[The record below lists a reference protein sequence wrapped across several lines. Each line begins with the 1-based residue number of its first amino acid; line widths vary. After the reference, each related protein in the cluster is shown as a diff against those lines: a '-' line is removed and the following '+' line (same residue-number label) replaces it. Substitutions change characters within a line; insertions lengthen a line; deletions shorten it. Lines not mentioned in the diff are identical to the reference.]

1 MSTITAI
8 DYRRADQRTQVL
20 ENPFWLTSGLIIAND
35 AKAKGAILFSFPR
48 AGEIVVVSNI
58 LVQVISTL
66 TTTATIDIGAGSLAT
81 DDVTTAGVLTYSAVD
96 GYIKTADQ
104 TLTAGAVYGAGSGG
118 STLLT
123 AHLAQ
128 LGVTSNARFIV
139 GAATTVPIIWAAVG
153 GTVTAG
159 SFRVHALVTILPGT

>member
-8 DYRRADQRTQVL
+8 DYRRTDQRTTVL
-20 ENPFWLTSGLIIAND
+20 ENPFWLTSGIITCND
-35 AKAKGAILFSFPR
+35 AKTLGAILFSFPK
-48 AGEIVVVSNI
+48 AGRIMLVSNI
-58 LVQVISTL
+58 LVQMI
-66 TTTATIDIGAGSLAT
+66 TTATATATIDIGVGSLAT
-81 DDVTTAGVLTYSAVD
+81 DAVTTGGTLTYSAVD

-104 TLTAGAVYGAGSGG
+104 TLTAGAVYGPGSGG
-118 STLLT
+118 STWLT

-128 LGVTSNARFIV
+128 LSVTSNARFIV
-139 GAATTVPIIWAAVG
+139 GAATTVPVIAAFVG